1 MLMSHE
7 KLQRIKKLEMGV
19 IADEPLKFGRNS
31 FEQLNALYRS
41 H

>member
-1 MLMSHE
+1 MSHE
-7 KLQRIKKLEMGV
+7 KLQRMKKLEIGV
-19 IADEPLKFGRNS
+19 IADEPPEVGRNS